1 MMMRIRQALIAVG
14 ACTLLIGGVSAVI
27 QSPPASATGGK
38 TPTITK
44 VSPSKG
50 TTSGNTV
57 VTITGTNLAGASSV
71 TFGTRAK
78 AAIVAA
84 SSTKLTVIDPSLGT
98 GPEDVIVTLANGH
111 TSPLSRADRFTYVTA
126 PGKFPSSI
134 TGTFTDS
141 FTYFDDDG
149 ALPPAET
156 STTGSFTLNYV
167 APSSCPTEAT
177 DGLDAACYGATS
189 VSGTGLQA
197 CYPPDNSSPTLEP
210 FTFGTDNIHVTARI
224 QVDAAGVY
232 HLYFDFFAVRRRP
245 AVPSSVR
252 RSTTTRTR
260 VSPSSTTLMGRTRP
274 RPTRSAVGQRS
285 ESVNVQDN
293 GEDQDFGNGITA
305 PGWSGSA
312 TFAFVYGSSPVVSGS
327 PAGGTVGTPYLDKSI
342 AVSGGTSPYK
352 VTATG
357 LPPGLTIKSSG
368 TISGTPTAA
377 GTYTRPS
384 QRPTR
389 ASRPRP
395 ALSRRP
401 SSSPRN
407 PLGQPHKGGRRW
419 GSNSH

>member
-1 MMMRIRQALIAVG
+1 MMMRIRQALIALG

-57 VTITGTNLAGASSV
+57 VTITGTNLAGASLV

-78 AAIVAA
+78 ADIVVA

-189 VSGTGLQA
+189 VTGTGLQA

-210 FTFGTDNIHVTARI
+210 FTFGTDAIHVTARI

-232 HLYFDFFAVRRRP
+232 HLYFDFFASSAAGGPVKCP
-245 AVPSSVR
+245 ALDHDQNSGIALFHDPDGKD
-252 RSTTTRTR
+252 TA
-260 VSPSSTTLMGRTRP
+260 SPDAY
-274 RPTRSAVGQRS
+274 AVGQRS

-312 TFAFVYGSSPVVSGS
+312 TFAFAYGSSPVVSGS

-342 AVSGGTSPYK
+342 AVSGGTSPYT

-368 TISGTPTAA
+368 TITGTPTAA
-377 GTYTRPS
+377 GTYT
-384 QRPTR
+384 PTITATDSSKPPR
-389 ASRPRP
+389 AG
-395 ALSRRP
+395 AE
-401 SSSPRN
+401 SPTIVIA
-407 PLGQPHKGGRRW
+407 P
-419 GSNSH
+419 

>member
-1 MMMRIRQALIAVG
+1 MMMMPLRQILIALG
-14 ACTLLIGGVSAVI
+14 ACTLLIGGASAVI

-44 VSPSKG
+44 VNPSKG

-57 VTITGTNLAGASSV
+57 VTITGTNLAGASLV

-156 STTGSFTLNYV
+156 STTGSFILNYV

-177 DGLDAACYGATS
+177 DGLDTACYGATS

-210 FTFGTDNIHVTARI
+210 FTFGTDAIHVTARI

-232 HLYFDFFAVRRRP
+232 HLYFDFFA
-245 AVPSSVR
+245 SSAAGGPVKCPELDHDQN
-252 RSTTTRTR
+252 SGISLFHDPDGKDTA
-260 VSPSSTTLMGRTRP
+260 SPDAY
-274 RPTRSAVGQRS
+274 AVGQRS
-285 ESVNVQDN
+285 ESVNVQDK
-293 GEDQDFGNGITA
+293 GEDQDFGNGVTA

-312 TFAFVYGSSPVVSGS
+312 AFAFAYGSSPVVSGS

-342 AVSGGTSPYK
+342 AVSGGTSPYT

-368 TISGTPTAA
+368 TITGTPTAA
-377 GTYTRPS
+377 GTYH
-384 QRPTR
+384 PTIT
-389 ASRPRP
+389 ATD
-395 ALSRRP
+395 
-401 SSSPRN
+401 SSKPPKAGAESPTIVIA
-407 PLGQPHKGGRRW
+407 P
-419 GSNSH
+419 